1 MAQLTMTLYL
11 TGRLE
16 HPVGVWE
23 VITSNWFWNWD
34 YCIVPHSHVLK
45 IYIILF
51 LALYINHLLCVT
63 TPISPI
69 TFGWLNWHMMD
80 ASDRKSF
87 WFFSLEPGW
96 NEIEDQKCNIR
107 FLTFIVYDIIYILTG
122 LALSSGIIF
131 YTLVVWEFINSAF
144 SS

>member
-1 MAQLTMTLYL
+1 
-11 TGRLE
+11 
-16 HPVGVWE
+16 
-23 VITSNWFWNWD
+23 
-34 YCIVPHSHVLK
+34 
-45 IYIILF
+45 
-51 LALYINHLLCVT
+51 
-63 TPISPI
+63 
-69 TFGWLNWHMMD
+69 MMD

-131 YTLVVWEFINSAF
+131 YTLVV
-144 SS
+144 